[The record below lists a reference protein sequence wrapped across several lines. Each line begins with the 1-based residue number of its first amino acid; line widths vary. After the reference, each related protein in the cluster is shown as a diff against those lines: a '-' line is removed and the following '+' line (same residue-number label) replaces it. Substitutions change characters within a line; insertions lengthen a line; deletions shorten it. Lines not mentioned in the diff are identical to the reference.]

1 MRGSIR
7 AHRPQRV
14 RCARFQKSAQAAQAR
29 RQRARNAPLP
39 PGRSESVVRGS
50 SKILRFS
57 IAVGLPVTFA
67 EIGIPAPTAAPL
79 AAVGR
84 RATQPGETIHNEP
97 MPVIAGMVVAAM
109 DAADAAG
116 RTMLAGR

>member
-1 MRGSIR
+1 
-7 AHRPQRV
+7 
-14 RCARFQKSAQAAQAR
+14 
-29 RQRARNAPLP
+29 
-39 PGRSESVVRGS
+39 VRGS

-57 IAVGLPVTFA
+57 IAVGLLVTFA

-97 MPVIAGMVVAAM
+97 MPVTAGMVVAPM